1 MEKWKHLRLNCR
13 QCPVN
18 IISLVNLEYENPCV
32 QGNHEIIQLL
42 YTCTLLKSEIL
53 HIVCRPVS

>member
-42 YTCTLLKSEIL
+42 YTHVRS
-53 HIVCRPVS
+53 